1 MSTNDPTSLKPH
13 EEQPL
18 RQYLASQLDGQLGKS
33 QERFRQFLNDP
44 QLNDSMHADRKH
56 SYRITPRF
64 GGWLF
69 SVAGAALAACL
80 GFLAANLHLRSGT
93 TQTISRPDPVTN
105 VSLPWSVTTT
115 DQRDFDGGMV
125 VDDDGQPMRVLQRRT
140 LQRTRWFDDKKEL
153 KAESVVPED
162 ETVYVKMNTY

>member
-1 MSTNDPTSLKPH
+1 MSDNDPTSLKPH

-44 QLNDSMHADRKH
+44 RSADRRH

-64 GGWLF
+64 GGWFF
-69 SVAGAALAACL
+69 SVAGAALAACI
-80 GFLAANLHLRSGT
+80 GFLAAGLHVQTHT
-93 TQTISRPDPVTN
+93 TTPASHPEPVTN

-115 DQRDFDGGMV
+115 DQQDFDGGTV

-140 LQRTRWFDDKKEL
+140 WQRTRWFDNKKEL